1 MRDFIALVLAL
12 IVLAAIVHTIRSH
25 GYLPRNRERHMRIR
39 LHLRRRPGPGHA
51 SGYRL
56 WWSFGRLASYRHSRQ
71 TRPGLTSWERRRGP
85 ESHSVYLG
93 RAHHRRSIRIPADQ
107 HILIF
112 APPRTGKT
120 QLLSRIIAHYPGPVL
135 STTTR
140 ADVYLITRA
149 SRAKGGRPLAVFNP
163 QGIGGDEAAST
174 FQWSPIEGCEDRA
187 VAIRRA
193 DGFANALPA
202 DGENL
207 FFKNAARSYLRAMF
221 HAAALVGGDMRLVA
235 RWALTA
241 TKGGARDA
249 ESILRVN
256 GAGEW
261 ADELAQLRG
270 AAERTNATNEMTMTQ
285 VLGFMADPN
294 LAISALPGPYT
305 LDLEAFL
312 RQSGTLYLIADPAG
326 NDDSPLSPLFAAMAN
341 ELNYAAGMIGQASDH
356 GRLDPPLLI
365 RLVISSLRRAVFNV

>member
-1 MRDFIALVLAL
+1 M
-12 IVLAAIVHTIRSH
+12 
-25 GYLPRNRERHMRIR
+25 
-39 LHLRRRPGPGHA
+39 
-51 SGYRL
+51 
-56 WWSFGRLASYRHSRQ
+56 
-71 TRPGLTSWERRRGP
+71 
-85 ESHSVYLG
+85 
-93 RAHHRRSIRIPADQ
+93 
-107 HILIF
+107 
-112 APPRTGKT
+112 
-120 QLLSRIIAHYPGPVL
+120 L

-149 SRAKGGRPLAVFNP
+149 SRVKGGRPVAVFNP

-221 HAAALVGGDMRLVA
+221 HAAALAGGDMRLVA

-249 ESILRVN
+249 ENILRAN

-356 GRLDPPLLI
+356 GRLDPPLLMA
-365 RLVISSLRRAVFNV
+365 LVISSLRRAVFNV